1 MRAVEDFATDLCS
14 TSVNF
19 NQGNQGNIFNQ
30 GNIQINSNC
39 NNVDSIQSNEG
50 LWILVKIIAWTF
62 PGMQKIINCI
72 CSKIFINVL
81 RKLLMIRIVVTNKSI
96 NKTKNIKSHVLP
108 DRESCRLSMACGEV
122 YVPAI

>member
-1 MRAVEDFATDLCS
+1 MEDFATDLCS

-81 RKLLMIRIVVTNKSI
+81 RKLLMIRMFLLI
-96 NKTKNIKSHVLP
+96 LY
-108 DRESCRLSMACGEV
+108 LFF
-122 YVPAI
+122 